1 MTIPVSALQ
10 RNAAE
15 VVRRV
20 AASGVAE
27 EITDRGRVVAV
38 IGPPPALRGFRRL
51 VEAGAVRPAEPGGV
65 LDLLD
70 ELDRLPLLALGGA
83 LDEQRDTTR

>member
-1 MTIPVSALQ
+1 MAVPISALQ

-27 EITDRGRVVAV
+27 EITDRGRVVGLLA
-38 IGPPPALRGFRRL
+38 PPPLVDGLERLRQSGAIRR
-51 VEAGAVRPAEPGGV
+51 AEPGSIA
-65 LDLLD
+65 
-70 ELDRLPLLALGGA
+70 ELLAEMADLPSLGLPQA
-83 LDEQRDTTR
+83 LEEQRNTE